1 MRIQNYVPNTS
12 GILQF
17 TMQNETQISKLPYQE
32 TWNTKPTK
40 YKTNTESWA
49 GTEIRER
56 LNIARLAEIELRLCM
71 LPNKNTY
78 DLQKKIESF
87 LAN

>member
-1 MRIQNYVPNTS
+1 
-12 GILQF
+12 
-17 TMQNETQISKLPYQE
+17 MQNETQISKLPYQE

-71 LPNKNTY
+71 LPNMWKY
-78 DLQKKIESF
+78 LW
-87 LAN
+87 LAKEDRKFFGILLHFINLCW